1 MTIRKQTAAAKKEP
15 ARTVRK
21 AAPKTAK
28 KAPAR
33 ALRTVRAAADL
44 SCAGFRLADPMNNA
58 REILAALEMHA
69 ACGVSVV
76 VFPELCL
83 TGASCGDLFRQ
94 NLLLDAAAK
103 ALAFLL
109 KKTAALPVT
118 FVVGLPERSRSGA
131 LYAVNVCV
139 SGGKVIARNKKPLD
153 APATVFAPIE
163 LVSTLRKRN
172 PERLILCPSAVPSAL
187 MTPSDYRSFALA
199 AAKEHAADFIL
210 AAPCS
215 GESVTD
221 GCYGMPVCCSVMVSG
236 GEPVLA
242 DLSDPC
248 PSVTFPAAFE
258 PAKHQYPLEF
268 REDPKRL
275 VSLGRDP
282 LPFLPKDTA
291 GTIWIAATLE
301 TALTRRMTT
310 AHADKLV
317 VGVSGGLDSTLAL
330 LVAHEAVSRLE
341 LPASSVIAISMP
353 GFGTTKRTRNNAAK
367 LAKLLGCDCRT
378 IDIRPACLQHF
389 ADIGH
394 DPSVTDVVYE
404 NAQARERTQIL
415 MDVANG
421 SNALV
426 VGTGDLSEVAL
437 GWCTYN
443 GDHMS
448 MYALNSGVPKTLVRH
463 LVAFYADT
471 LGGAAANVLRDIL
484 DTPVSPELVP
494 AAANGESGHKTEQIL
509 GAYELHDFYLF
520 HLVRLN
526 EAPREIFRKA
536 KKVFAGQY
544 PDEEIRRTLE
554 LFLRRFFTQQF
565 KRSCSPDGPAV
576 SPLSLSPRS
585 GWRVPSDASAAL
597 WLDDLK

>member
-1 MTIRKQTAAAKKEP
+1 MP
-15 ARTVRK
+15 ARKTARK
-21 AAPKTAK
+21 NTKTPAVLTTPKT
-28 KAPAR
+28 R
-33 ALRTVRAAADL
+33 RIRAAADV
-44 SCAGFRLADPMNNA
+44 SGAGFRLADPMWNA
-58 REILAALEMHA
+58 HEILAALEMYA
-69 ACGVSVV
+69 SFGIGIV
-76 VFPELCL
+76 VFPELCV

-94 NLLLDAAAK
+94 NILLDAAQK
-103 ALAFLL
+103 AVKFLL
-109 KKTAALPVT
+109 KETASLPVT
-118 FVVGLPERSRSGA
+118 FVVGVPERSRSGV
-131 LYAVNVCV
+131 LYAVTLCIRA
-139 SGGKVIARNKKPLD
+139 GKVIARNKKPLD
-153 APATVFAPIE
+153 APATVFAPVE

-187 MTPSDYRSFALA
+187 MTPSDFRSFALA
-199 AAKEHAADFIL
+199 AAKEHQADFIL
-210 AAPCS
+210 AAPKS

-221 GCYGMPVCCSVMVSG
+221 GFYGMPVCCSVMVHD

-242 DLSDPC
+242 DLADPC
-248 PSVTFPAAFE
+248 PSLEFASEFE
-258 PAKHQYPLEF
+258 PAKTQYLLTFE
-268 REDPKRL
+268 EDPKKL
-275 VSLGRDP
+275 AALGRDP
-282 LPFLPKDTA
+282 LPFLPKDRTD
-291 GTIWIAATLE
+291 TIWIAAALE
-301 TALTRRMTT
+301 SALAHRMAS

-317 VGVSGGLDSTLAL
+317 IGVSGGLDSTLAL
-330 LVAHEAVSRLE
+330 LVAHEAVSALN

-353 GFGTTKRTRNNAAK
+353 GFGTTARTKNNAAR
-367 LAKLLGCDCRT
+367 LAELLGCDCRT
-378 IDIRPACLQHF
+378 VDIRPACLQHF

-394 DPSVTDVVYE
+394 DPKVADVVFE

-426 VGTGDLSEVAL
+426 VGTGDLSEIAL

-448 MYALNSGVPKTLVRH
+448 MYAVNSGVPKTLVRH
-463 LVAFYADT
+463 LVSFYAGEH
-471 LGGAAANVLRDIL
+471 GGKIAPVLKDIL

-494 AAANGESGHKTEQIL
+494 ASESGESGHKTEQIL

-526 EAPREIFRKA
+526 ESPRTILRRA
-536 KKVFAGQY
+536 KKIFDGKYEA
-544 PDEEIRRTLE
+544 DEIRRTLE

-576 SPLSLSPRS
+576 SPLSLSPRA
-585 GWRVPSDASAAL
+585 GWRVPSDASPAL

>member
-1 MTIRKQTAAAKKEP
+1 MTIRKKSPAAK
-15 ARTVRK
+15 RK
-21 AAPKTAK
+21 TTPRKPKLVK
-28 KAPAR
+28 
-33 ALRTVRAAADL
+33 AAADL
-44 SCAGFRLADPMNNA
+44 SCAGFQLADPANNA
-58 REILAALEMHA
+58 RQILAALEMHA

-94 NLLLDAAAK
+94 NILLDAAAK

-109 KKTAALPVT
+109 KKTATLPVT
-118 FVVGLPERSRSGA
+118 FVVGLPERSRSGV
-131 LYAVNVCV
+131 LYAVNVCIR
-139 SGGKVIARNKKPLD
+139 GGKIIARNKKPLD

-163 LVSTLRKRN
+163 LVSTIRKRN

-187 MTPSDYRSFALA
+187 MAPADFRAFALA
-199 AAKEHAADFIL
+199 SAKAHSADFIL

-221 GCYGMPVCCSVMVSG
+221 GCYGMPVCCNVMVSG

-248 PSVTFPAAFE
+248 PAIDFPAAFE
-258 PAKHQYPLEF
+258 AAKGQYLLEF

-275 VSLGRDP
+275 AALGRDP
-282 LPFLPKDTA
+282 LPFLPKDRT
-291 GTIWIAATLE
+291 GTIWIAATME
-301 TALTRRMTT
+301 TALARRMTT
-310 AHADKLV
+310 ARADRFV
-317 VGVSGGLDSTLAL
+317 IGVSGGLDSTLAL
-330 LVAHEAVSRLE
+330 LVAHETASRLD

-353 GFGTTKRTRNNAAK
+353 GFGTTARTRNNAAK
-367 LAKLLGCDCRT
+367 LAELLGCDCRT

-426 VGTGDLSEVAL
+426 VGTGDLSECAL

-448 MYALNSGVPKTLVRH
+448 MYAINSGVPKTLVRH
-463 LVAFYADT
+463 LVSFYADS
-471 LGGAAANVLRDIL
+471 LGGKAADVLRDIL
-484 DTPVSPELVP
+484 ATPVSPELVP

-526 EAPREIFRKA
+526 ESPREILRRA

-544 PDEEIRRTLE
+544 PDDEIRRTLE

>member
-1 MTIRKQTAAAKKEP
+1 MPAKKTARKNTKTP
-15 ARTVRK
+15 AVLST
-21 AAPKTAK
+21 PKTRRIK
-28 KAPAR
+28 
-33 ALRTVRAAADL
+33 AAADV
-44 SCAGFRLADPMNNA
+44 SGAGFRLADPMWNA
-58 REILAALEMHA
+58 HEILAALEMYA
-69 ACGVSVV
+69 SFGVGAV
-76 VFPELCL
+76 VFPELCV

-94 NLLLDAAAK
+94 DILLDAAQK
-103 ALAFLL
+103 AVRFLL
-109 KKTAALPVT
+109 KETAKLPVT
-118 FVVGLPERSRSGA
+118 FVVGVPERSKSGV
-131 LYAVNVCV
+131 LYAVTLCIRA
-139 SGGKVIARNKKPLD
+139 GKVIARNKKPLD

-163 LVSTLRKRN
+163 LVSARKRN

-187 MTPSDYRSFALA
+187 MAPADFRSFALA
-199 AAKEHAADFIL
+199 AAKEHQADFIL
-210 AAPCS
+210 AAPKS

-221 GCYGMPVCCSVMVSG
+221 GFYGMPVCCSVMVHD

-248 PSVTFPAAFE
+248 PSLEFASEFE
-258 PAKHQYPLEF
+258 PAKKQYLLSFE
-268 REDPKRL
+268 EDPKRL
-275 VSLGRDP
+275 AALGRDP
-282 LPFLPKDTA
+282 LPFLPKDRA
-291 GTIWIAATLE
+291 GTIWIAAALE
-301 TALTRRMTT
+301 SALAHRMAS

-317 VGVSGGLDSTLAL
+317 IGVSGGLDSTLAL
-330 LVAHEAVSRLE
+330 LVAHEAVAARN

-353 GFGTTKRTRNNAAK
+353 GFGTTARTKNNAAR
-367 LAKLLGCDCRT
+367 LAELLGCDCRT
-378 IDIRPACLQHF
+378 VDIRPACLQHF

-394 DPSVTDVVYE
+394 DPKVADVVFE

-426 VGTGDLSEVAL
+426 VGTGDLSEIAL

-448 MYALNSGVPKTLVRH
+448 MYAVNSGVPKTLVRH
-463 LVAFYADT
+463 LVAFYAGEH
-471 LGGAAANVLRDIL
+471 GGKIAPVLQDIL

-494 AAANGESGHKTEQIL
+494 ASESGESGHKTEQIL

-526 EAPREIFRKA
+526 ESPRVILRRA
-536 KKVFAGQY
+536 KKVFDGKYA
-544 PDEEIRRTLE
+544 PDEIRRTLE

-576 SPLSLSPRS
+576 SPLSLSPRA
-585 GWRVPSDASAAL
+585 GWRVPSDASPAL

>member
-1 MTIRKQTAAAKKEP
+1 MPSSKTKQSATKKAAMKKAAAKSKLI
-15 ARTVRK
+15 K
-21 AAPKTAK
+21 
-28 KAPAR
+28 
-33 ALRTVRAAADL
+33 AAADV
-44 SCAGFRLADPMNNA
+44 SGAGFRLADPIRNA
-58 REILAALEMHA
+58 HEILAALEMYEA
-69 ACGVSVV
+69 FGVSIV
-76 VFPELCL
+76 VFPELCI

-94 NLLLDAAAK
+94 DLLLDAAQK
-103 ALAFLL
+103 AVKFLL
-109 KKTAALPVT
+109 KETAKSPVT
-118 FVVGLPERSRSGA
+118 FVVGLPERSRSGV
-131 LYAVNVCV
+131 LYAVSLCIRA
-139 SGGKVIARNKKPLD
+139 GKIVARNKKPLD

-163 LVSTLRKRN
+163 LVSTRRKRD

-187 MTPSDYRSFALA
+187 MGPADFRSFALA
-199 AAKEHAADFIL
+199 AAKEHGADFIL
-210 AAPCS
+210 AAPKS

-221 GCYGMPVCCSVMVSG
+221 GFYGMPVCCNVMVG
-236 GEPVLA
+236 NGESVLSE
-242 DLSDPC
+242 LSDPC
-248 PSVTFPAAFE
+248 PSLEFSAEFE
-258 PAKHQYPLEF
+258 PAKKQYLLEF
-268 REDPKRL
+268 EEDPKRL
-275 VSLGRDP
+275 AALGRDP
-282 LPFLPKDTA
+282 LPFLPKDRA
-291 GTIWIAATLE
+291 GTIWIAAALE
-301 TALTRRMTT
+301 SALAHRMTT

-330 LVAHEAVSRLE
+330 LVSHEAAASLN

-353 GFGTTKRTRNNAAK
+353 GFGTTARTKNNAAQ

-378 IDIRPACLQHF
+378 VDIRPACLQHF

-394 DPSVTDVVYE
+394 DPKVADVVFE

-426 VGTGDLSEVAL
+426 VGTGDLSEIAL

-448 MYALNSGVPKTLVRH
+448 MYAVNSGVPKTLVRH
-463 LVAFYADT
+463 LVSFYADGHGGKIASV
-471 LGGAAANVLRDIL
+471 LGDIL
-484 DTPVSPELVP
+484 ATPVSPELVP
-494 AAANGESGHKTEQIL
+494 VSESGETKQKTEQIL

-526 EAPREIFRKA
+526 ESPRVILRRA
-536 KKVFAGQY
+536 KKAFAGKY
-544 PDEEIRRTLE
+544 PPEEVRRTLE
-554 LFLRRFFTQQF
+554 LFLRRFFSQQF

-585 GWRVPSDASAAL
+585 GWRVPSDASPAL

>member
-1 MTIRKQTAAAKKEP
+1 MPAMKE
-15 ARTVRK
+15 K
-21 AAPKTAK
+21 KTA
-28 KAPAR
+28 PAKS
-33 ALRTVRAAADL
+33 ATSPKSKFIKAAADI
-44 SCAGFRLADPMNNA
+44 SGAGFRLADPMWNA
-58 REILAALEMHA
+58 HEILAALEMYVSF
-69 ACGVSVV
+69 GVSAV
-76 VFPELCL
+76 VFPELCI

-94 NLLLDAAAK
+94 NLLLDTAQK
-103 ALAFLL
+103 AVKFLL
-109 KKTAALPVT
+109 KETAALPIV
-118 FVVGLPERSRSGA
+118 FVLGLPERSRSGA
-131 LYAVNVCV
+131 LHAVTLCIRA
-139 SGGKVIARNKKPLD
+139 GKIIARNKKPLD
-153 APATVFAPIE
+153 APPTVFAPIE
-163 LVSTLRKRN
+163 LVSTRRKRD
-172 PERLILCPSAVPSAL
+172 PERLVLCPSAVPSAL
-187 MTPSDYRSFALA
+187 MGPGDFRSFALA
-199 AAKEHAADFIL
+199 AAKERQADFIL
-210 AAPCS
+210 AAPKS

-221 GCYGMPVCCSVMVSG
+221 GFYGMPVCCNVMVKN
-236 GEPVLA
+236 GEPVLTE
-242 DLSDPC
+242 LSDPC
-248 PSVTFPAAFE
+248 PALDFPADFE
-258 PAKHQYPLEF
+258 PAKTQSLLRFE
-268 REDPKRL
+268 EDPKRL
-275 VSLGRDP
+275 AALGRDP
-282 LPFLPKDTA
+282 LPFLPKDRS
-291 GTIWIAATLE
+291 GTIWIAAALE
-301 TALTRRMTT
+301 SALAHRMTT

-330 LVAHEAVSRLE
+330 LVSHEAAAALN

-353 GFGTTKRTRNNAAK
+353 GFGTTARTKSNAAH
-367 LAKLLGCDCRT
+367 LAELLGCDCRT

-394 DPSVTDVVYE
+394 DPKVTDVVFE

-426 VGTGDLSEVAL
+426 VGTGDLSEIAL

-463 LVAFYADT
+463 LVAFYADEH
-471 LGGAAANVLRDIL
+471 GGKIAPVLQDIL

-494 AAANGESGHKTEQIL
+494 ASESGESGHKTEQIL

-526 EAPREIFRKA
+526 ESPRAILRKA
-536 KKVFAGQY
+536 KKVFAGKY
-544 PDEEIRRTLE
+544 AADEIRRTLE

-585 GWRVPSDASAAL
+585 GWRVPSDASPSL

>member
-1 MTIRKQTAAAKKEP
+1 MP
-15 ARTVRK
+15 ARKTARK
-21 AAPKTAK
+21 NTKTPAVLPKTK
-28 KAPAR
+28 RIK
-33 ALRTVRAAADL
+33 AAADV
-44 SCAGFRLADPMNNA
+44 SGAGFRLADPMWNA
-58 REILAALEMHA
+58 HEILAALEMYA
-69 ACGVSVV
+69 SFGVGAV
-76 VFPELCL
+76 VFPELCV

-94 NLLLDAAAK
+94 DILLDAAQK
-103 ALAFLL
+103 AVRFLL
-109 KKTAALPVT
+109 KETAKLPVT
-118 FVVGLPERSRSGA
+118 FVVGVPERSKSGV
-131 LYAVNVCV
+131 LYAVTLCIRA
-139 SGGKVIARNKKPLD
+139 GKIVARNKKPLD

-163 LVSTLRKRN
+163 LVSARKRN

-187 MTPSDYRSFALA
+187 MAPADFRSFALA
-199 AAKEHAADFIL
+199 AAKEHQADFIL
-210 AAPCS
+210 AAPKS

-221 GCYGMPVCCSVMVSG
+221 GFYGMPVCCSVMVHD

-242 DLSDPC
+242 ELSDPC
-248 PSVTFPAAFE
+248 PSLEFASEFE
-258 PAKHQYPLEF
+258 PAKKQYLLSYE
-268 REDPKRL
+268 EDPKRRAA
-275 VSLGRDP
+275 LGRDP
-282 LPFLPKDTA
+282 LPFLPKDRA
-291 GTIWIAATLE
+291 GTIWIAAALE
-301 TALTRRMTT
+301 SALAHRMAS

-317 VGVSGGLDSTLAL
+317 IGVSGGLDSTLAL
-330 LVAHEAVSRLE
+330 LVAHEAVAARN

-353 GFGTTKRTRNNAAK
+353 GFGTTARTKNNAAR
-367 LAKLLGCDCRT
+367 LAELLGCDCRT
-378 IDIRPACLQHF
+378 VDIRPACLQHF

-394 DPSVTDVVYE
+394 DPKVADVVFE

-426 VGTGDLSEVAL
+426 VGTGDLSEIAL

-448 MYALNSGVPKTLVRH
+448 MYAVNSGVPKTLVRH
-463 LVAFYADT
+463 LVAFYAGEH
-471 LGGAAANVLRDIL
+471 GGKIAPVLQDIL

-494 AAANGESGHKTEQIL
+494 ASESGESGHKTEQIL

-526 EAPREIFRKA
+526 ESPRVILRRA
-536 KKVFAGQY
+536 KKVFDGKYA
-544 PDEEIRRTLE
+544 PDEIRRTLE

-576 SPLSLSPRS
+576 SPLSLSPRA
-585 GWRVPSDASAAL
+585 GWRVPSDASPAL

>member
-1 MTIRKQTAAAKKEP
+1 MP
-15 ARTVRK
+15 AR
-21 AAPKTAK
+21 KTASK
-28 KAPAR
+28 NTKTPAVLPKNKR
-33 ALRTVRAAADL
+33 IKAAADV
-44 SCAGFRLADPMNNA
+44 SGAGFRLADPMWNA
-58 REILAALEMHA
+58 HEILAALEMYA
-69 ACGVSVV
+69 SFGVGAV
-76 VFPELCL
+76 VFPELCV

-94 NLLLDAAAK
+94 DILLDAAQK
-103 ALAFLL
+103 AVRFLL
-109 KKTAALPVT
+109 KETAKLPVT
-118 FVVGLPERSRSGA
+118 FVVGVPERSKSGV
-131 LYAVNVCV
+131 LYAVTLCIRA
-139 SGGKVIARNKKPLD
+139 GKIVARNKKPLD

-163 LVSTLRKRN
+163 LVSARKRN

-187 MTPSDYRSFALA
+187 MAPADFRSFALA
-199 AAKEHAADFIL
+199 AAKEHQADFIL
-210 AAPCS
+210 AAPKS

-221 GCYGMPVCCSVMVSG
+221 GFYGMPVCCSVMVHD

-242 DLSDPC
+242 ELSDPC
-248 PSVTFPAAFE
+248 PSLEFASEFE
-258 PAKHQYPLEF
+258 PAKKQYLLSYE
-268 REDPKRL
+268 EDPKRRAA
-275 VSLGRDP
+275 LGRDP
-282 LPFLPKDTA
+282 LPFLPKDRA
-291 GTIWIAATLE
+291 GTIWIAAALE
-301 TALTRRMTT
+301 SALAHRMAS

-317 VGVSGGLDSTLAL
+317 IGVSGGLDSTLAL
-330 LVAHEAVSRLE
+330 LVAHEAVAARN

-353 GFGTTKRTRNNAAK
+353 GFGTTARTKNNAAR
-367 LAKLLGCDCRT
+367 LAELLGCDCRT
-378 IDIRPACLQHF
+378 VDIRPACLQHF

-394 DPSVTDVVYE
+394 DPKVADVVFE

-426 VGTGDLSEVAL
+426 VGTGDLSEIAL

-448 MYALNSGVPKTLVRH
+448 MYAVNSGVPKTLVRH
-463 LVAFYADT
+463 LVAFYAGEH
-471 LGGAAANVLRDIL
+471 GGKIAPVLQDIL

-494 AAANGESGHKTEQIL
+494 ASESGESGHKTEQIL

-526 EAPREIFRKA
+526 ESPRVILRRA
-536 KKVFAGQY
+536 KKVFDGKYA
-544 PDEEIRRTLE
+544 PDEIRRTLE

-576 SPLSLSPRS
+576 SPLSLSPRA
-585 GWRVPSDASAAL
+585 GWRVPSDASPAL